1 MTVEII
7 SSQWLADNLLDPNLR
22 IIEISAK
29 KEGEAGYFKKHIPG
43 AINFWWKDLCW
54 DDTDRQ
60 FVTPL
65 QLADRLGK
73 VGISHENTV
82 VLYGEPVQY
91 GTYALWSMIM
101 AGHPDI
107 KLLDGG
113 RMRWM
118 SQELPSTDKLPE
130 ISKTKYK
137 VQPAAQEMRLGR
149 DNILKNLN
157 NDNRFLLDVRT
168 PEEYSG
174 ERVMEYGQFDHGAE
188 RGGRIPGAKHLFFK
202 ELINKDDTFK
212 EAHEIKAKLDNVG
225 ASLEKFNEIVV
236 YCRLS
241 HRATLVWTAMTYILG
256 YTNVRIYD
264 GSWTEWGSIVGFPV
278 EK

>member
-54 DDTDRQ
+54 DNTDRQ

-118 SQELPSTDKLPE
+118 SQELPSTNKLPE
-130 ISKTKYK
+130 ISKTEYK
-137 VQPAAQEMRLGR
+137 VQPPAQEMRLGR
-149 DNILKNLN
+149 DDILKNLN

-202 ELINKDDTFK
+202 ELINNDDTFK
-212 EAHEIKAKLDNVG
+212 EAHEIKARLDNVG

>member
-7 SSQWLADNLLDPNLR
+7 SSQWLADNLLDPKIK
-22 IIEISAK
+22 IIEVSSK
-29 KEGEAGYFKKHIPG
+29 KENEAGYFKKHIPG

-118 SQELPSTDKLPE
+118 SQELPSTSKLPE
-130 ISKTKYK
+130 ILKTEYK
-137 VQPAAQEMRLGR
+137 VQQPAQEMRLGR
-149 DNILKNLN
+149 DDILKNLN
-157 NDNRFLLDVRT
+157 NNNRFLLDVRT

-256 YTNVRIYD
+256 YNNVRIYD

>member
-7 SSQWLADNLLDPNLR
+7 SSQWLADNLLDPKIK
-22 IIEISAK
+22 IIEVSSK
-29 KEGEAGYFKKHIPG
+29 KENEAGYFKKHIPG

-118 SQELPSTDKLPE
+118 SQELPNTNKLPE
-130 ISKTKYK
+130 ISKTEYK
-137 VQPAAQEMRLGR
+137 VQQPFQKMRLGR
-149 DNILKNLN
+149 DDILKNLN
-157 NDNRFLLDVRT
+157 NNNRFLLDVRT

-225 ASLEKFNEIVV
+225 ASLEEFNEIVV